1 MAGVGGL
8 HEKLK
13 VVLKVQCK
21 TCERMKKKKK
31 RKTYETTAGKKK
43 KYQNKPIILI
53 GQ

>member
-31 RKTYETTAGKKK
+31 KKRKTYETTAGKKK
-43 KYQNKPIILI
+43 QKTKKKRLF
-53 GQ
+53 